1 MTEFDLVVRGGI
13 VVDGHGGEPFTGDI
27 AIEGGV
33 IRQVG
38 RVPGRGHREL
48 DVDGAVVA
56 PGFVDIHTHYDAQV
70 TWDSRMLPSSWH
82 GVTTA
87 VMGNCGVGF
96 APAADGN
103 RGRLI
108 ELMEGVEDIP
118 GVAMQDGLTWQ
129 WQSFPDFLDYL
140 EPRRFDVDVACQ
152 LPHAALRVQVMGE
165 RAAAYAAATDSDV
178 AEMARLAA
186 EAVDA
191 GAIGFSTSRSINHKS
206 TSGEII
212 PSYEAS
218 ERELVEIA
226 RAIGAT
232 HKGVLQVAND
242 YDDLDRDFR
251 LFRAMARASGRP
263 LSLSVAHDRSKPER
277 SQQILDRITQA
288 NDDGLTVKAQVPA
301 RSIGFLLGL
310 QCTLHPFIMNSVWAE
325 ELSALPA
332 AEQARRMHDP
342 ALRER
347 ILAAQ
352 SAELNRNVIGG
363 RRVQQWEQMHELS
376 DPPDYEPSPQRSV
389 ASIAR
394 RTGRTPAEVAYDM
407 LIGDQGRAMLYVLA
421 TGYANG
427 RLDVER
433 EMLVHRYTLPGL
445 SDGGAHVGTIC
456 DASFPTFLLQH
467 WVRDRDG
474 ERLSLPFAVQRQ
486 ARDTARAAGLPD
498 RGTLRPGQK
507 ADLNVIDIDR
517 LRVHRPE
524 MHFDL
529 PAGGKRLLQRVDGFR
544 HTVVSG
550 LETYRDG
557 QPTGELPG
565 RLQRSRV
572 RDPAEAA

>member
-1 MTEFDLVVRGGI
+1 MTEFDLVVRGGV

-27 AIEGGV
+27 AIEGRV

-38 RVPGRGHREL
+38 RVAGRGRREL
-48 DVDGAVVA
+48 DADGAVVA
-56 PGFVDIHTHYDAQV
+56 PGFVDIHTHYDAQS
-70 TWDSRMLPSSWH
+70 TWDSRMQPSSWH

-96 APAADGN
+96 APAVSDN
-103 RGRLI
+103 RCRLI

-118 GVAMQDGLTWQ
+118 GVAMQEGLTWQ
-129 WQSFPDFLDYL
+129 WESFPDFLDYL
-140 EPRRFDVDVACQ
+140 GQRRFDIDVACQ

-165 RAAAYAAATDSDV
+165 RAAAYAAATDSDI
-178 AEMARLAA
+178 AEMACLAA
-186 EAVDA
+186 EAVEA
-191 GAIGFSTSRSINHKS
+191 GAIGFSTSRTINHKS

-212 PSYEAS
+212 PSYDAS
-218 ERELVEIA
+218 ARELVEIA
-226 RAIGAT
+226 QAIGAT
-232 HKGVLQVAND
+232 HKGVLQVANH

-263 LSLSVAHDRSKPER
+263 IFLSVAHDRSKPER
-277 SQQILDRITQA
+277 SQQILDRIAEA
-288 NDDGLTVKAQVPA
+288 NNDGLTVRAQVPV
-301 RSIGFLLGL
+301 RSIGYLLGL
-310 QCTLHPFIMNSVWAE
+310 QCTLHPFIMNSVWIE

-332 AEQARRMHDP
+332 DEQARRMRDP
-342 ALRER
+342 ARRER

-352 SAELNRNVIGG
+352 SAELKQNVIGG
-363 RRVQQWEQMHELS
+363 RRVQQWERMHELS
-376 DPPDYEPSPQRSV
+376 DPPDYEPSPQTSV

-394 RTGRTPAEVAYDM
+394 RSGRSPIEVAYDL
-407 LIGDQGRAMLYVLA
+407 LIGASGRAMLYILA
-421 TGYANG
+421 TGYENG
-427 RLDVER
+427 RLDIER
-433 EMLVHRYTLPGL
+433 DMLAHPHTIPGL

-456 DASFPTFLLQH
+456 DAGFPTFLLQY

-486 ARDTARAAGLPD
+486 ARDTARAAGLTD
-498 RGTLRPGQK
+498 RGTLRAGQK

-517 LRVHRPE
+517 LHVHRPE

-529 PAGGKRLLQRVDGFR
+529 PAGGKRLLQRVDGYR

-550 LETYRDG
+550 VQTDQDG

-572 RDPAEAA
+572 RPPAEAA

>member
-1 MTEFDLVVRGGI
+1 MTEFDLVVRGGV
-13 VVDGHGGEPFTGDI
+13 VVDGSGGDPFTGDI

-38 RVPGRGHREL
+38 RVAGRGHREL
-48 DVDGAVVA
+48 DADGAVVA
-56 PGFVDIHTHYDAQV
+56 PGFVDIHTHYDAQS
-70 TWDSRMLPSSWH
+70 TWDSRMQPSSWH

-96 APAADGN
+96 APAVSGN
-103 RGRLI
+103 HDRLI

-118 GVAMQDGLTWQ
+118 GVAMQEGLTWQ
-129 WQSFPDFLDYL
+129 WESFPDFLDYL
-140 EPRRFDVDVACQ
+140 DQRRFDIDVACQ

-191 GAIGFSTSRSINHKS
+191 GAIGFSTSRTINHKS

-232 HKGVLQVAND
+232 NKGVLQVAND

-251 LFRAMARASGRP
+251 LFRAMATASGRP
-263 LSLSVAHDRSKPER
+263 LSLSVAHDRRRPELSR
-277 SQQILDRITQA
+277 QILDRITEA
-288 NDDGLTVKAQVPA
+288 NNDGLTIRAQVPV
-301 RSIGFLLGL
+301 RSIGYLLGL
-310 QCTLHPFIMNSVWAE
+310 QCTLHPLIMNPVWIA

-332 AEQARRMHDP
+332 AEQARRMQDP

-347 ILAAQ
+347 ILAGQ
-352 SAELNRNVIGG
+352 SAELNQNVIGG

-376 DPPDYEPSPQRSV
+376 DPPDYEPSPQTSV

-394 RTGRTPAEVAYDM
+394 RSRRAPIEVAYDV
-407 LIGDQGRAMLYVLA
+407 LIGAEGRAMLYILA
-421 TGYANG
+421 TGYENG

-433 EMLVHRYTLPGL
+433 DMLVHRHTIPGL

-474 ERLSLPFAVQRQ
+474 DRLSLAFAVQRQ
-486 ARDTARAAGLPD
+486 ARDTARAAGLTD
-498 RGTLRPGQK
+498 RGTLSTGKK
-507 ADLNVIDIDR
+507 ADLNVIDMDR
-517 LRVHRPE
+517 LQVHRPE

-529 PAGGKRLLQRVDGFR
+529 PAGGKRLLQRVDGYR

-550 LETYRDG
+550 VDTYRDG
-557 QPTGELPG
+557 RPTGELPG

-572 RDPAEAA
+572 RPRAEGA

>member
-1 MTEFDLVVRGGI
+1 VTEFDLVVRGGV
-13 VVDGHGGEPFTGDI
+13 VVDGSGGEPFTGDI

-38 RVPGRGHREL
+38 RVDGRGRREL
-48 DVDGAVVA
+48 DADGAVVA
-56 PGFVDIHTHYDAQV
+56 PGFVDIHTHYDAQS
-70 TWDSRMLPSSWH
+70 TWDSRMQPSSWH

-96 APAADGN
+96 APAVSGN

-118 GVAMQDGLTWQ
+118 GVAMQEGLTWQ
-129 WQSFPDFLDYL
+129 WESFPDFLDYL
-140 EPRRFDVDVACQ
+140 DQRRFDIDVACQ

-178 AEMARLAA
+178 AEMAHLAA

-191 GAIGFSTSRSINHKS
+191 GAIGFSTSRTINHKS
-206 TSGEII
+206 ASGEII

-226 RAIGAT
+226 RAIGTT

-251 LFRAMARASGRP
+251 LFRAMAAASGRP
-263 LSLSVAHDRSKPER
+263 LSLSVAHDRRKPER
-277 SQQILDRITQA
+277 TQQILDRITEA
-288 NDDGLTVKAQVPA
+288 NNDGLTVRAQVPV
-301 RSIGFLLGL
+301 RSIGYLLGL
-310 QCTLHPFIMNSVWAE
+310 QCTLHPLIMNPVWIE

-332 AEQARRMHDP
+332 AGQARRMQDP
-342 ALRER
+342 ALRDR
-347 ILAAQ
+347 VLAAQ
-352 SAELNRNVIGG
+352 SAELNQNVIGG

-376 DPPDYEPSPQRSV
+376 DPPDYEPSPRTSV

-394 RTGRTPAEVAYDM
+394 RTGRTPIDVAYDV
-407 LIGDQGRAMLYVLA
+407 LIGAEGRAMLYILA
-421 TGYANG
+421 TGYENG

-433 EMLVHRYTLPGL
+433 DMLVHQHAIPGL

-474 ERLSLPFAVQRQ
+474 DRLSLAFAVQRQ
-486 ARDTARAAGLPD
+486 ARDTARAAGLTD
-498 RGTLRPGQK
+498 RGTLSTGKK
-507 ADLNVIDIDR
+507 ADLNVIDMDR
-517 LRVHRPE
+517 LQVHRPE

-529 PAGGKRLLQRVDGFR
+529 PAGGKRLLQRADGYR

-550 LETYRDG
+550 VETYRDG

-565 RLQRSRV
+565 RLQRSQV
-572 RDPAEAA
+572 RAPAEVA